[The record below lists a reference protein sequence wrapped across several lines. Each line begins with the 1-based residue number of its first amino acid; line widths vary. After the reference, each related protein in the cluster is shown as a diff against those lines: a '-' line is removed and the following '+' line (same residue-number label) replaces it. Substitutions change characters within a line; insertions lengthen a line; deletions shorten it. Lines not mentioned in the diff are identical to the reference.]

1 MIPKRIYIIDDDPI
15 YQLVT
20 KKLIEKTKL
29 FRESRSF
36 ANGNHALQYF
46 ENTGDLPDVIL
57 LDIEMPEMDGWD
69 FLDELLRLEER
80 FHKEVTIY
88 VASSSIATEDKMKA
102 REYPCVKDFLSKPMN
117 LEKLRAI
124 ADGE

>member
-1 MIPKRIYIIDDDPI
+1 MSPKRIYIIDDDPI

-29 FRESRSF
+29 FNESRSF
-36 ANGNHALQYF
+36 GNGSEALRYF
-46 ENTGDLPDVIL
+46 ENSGDLPDIIL

-69 FLDELLRLEER
+69 FLDELLQLEER

-88 VASSSIATEDKMKA
+88 VASSSIALEDKLKA
-102 REYPCVKDFLSKPMN
+102 QQYPCVKDFLSKPMN
-117 LEKLRAI
+117 LEKLKAI
-124 ADGE
+124 AEEE

>member
-1 MIPKRIYIIDDDPI
+1 MPEKRIYIIDDDPI

-20 KKLIEKTKL
+20 KKLIEKTNL
-29 FRESRSF
+29 FGETKSF
-36 ANGNHALQYF
+36 GNGNEALHFF

-69 FLDELLRLEER
+69 FLDQLLQLEER

-88 VASSSIATEDKMKA
+88 VASSSIALEDKMKA
-102 REYPCVKDFLSKPMN
+102 RQYPCVKDFLSKPMN
-117 LEKLRAI
+117 LEKLKAI
-124 ADGE
+124 ADVE